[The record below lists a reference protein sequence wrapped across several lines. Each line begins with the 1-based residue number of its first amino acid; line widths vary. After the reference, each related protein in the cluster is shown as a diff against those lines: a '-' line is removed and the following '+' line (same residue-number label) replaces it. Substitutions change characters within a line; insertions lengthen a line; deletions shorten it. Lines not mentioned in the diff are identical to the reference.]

1 MGYYDVK
8 CPQCG
13 EVNLGSRLICI
24 KCQTNLI
31 GIHRE
36 QTTPAPIDVSEIPDK
51 LISRPLRVLGNR
63 RDLLGGALGC
73 IVAIIFYFKGTPDI
87 AAFVGTLGIALLLIS
102 WDWVEATHREIT
114 VHKILHSTTIL
125 WKGINKIYTIN
136 NLGIIFL
143 IGDENSITLYP
154 ARWAGQDKEQM
165 FQLFDSKII
174 KTGIQP
180 EEYRFQK

>member
-1 MGYYDVK
+1 M
-8 CPQCG
+8 
-13 EVNLGSRLICI
+13 N
-24 KCQTNLI
+24 T
-31 GIHRE
+31 
-36 QTTPAPIDVSEIPDK
+36 SEISDK
-51 LISRPLRVLGNR
+51 IISRPLRVLGNR
-63 RDLLGGALGC
+63 RDLLAGALGC
-73 IVAIIFYFKGTPDI
+73 IMAIVLYFKVSPNTAALAGT
-87 AAFVGTLGIALLLIS
+87 VGIALLLIS
-102 WDWVEATHREIT
+102 WDWVEATNREIT

-165 FQLFDSKII
+165 LQLLDSKII